1 MGPLRGRGRGWA
13 GERRER
19 EWEGEGGKREREG
32 PQVTVEP
39 GPLRALLRYWWV
51 KPNERQISEEPERI
65 LRIGTSQF
73 DDHTE

>member
-1 MGPLRGRGRGWA
+1 MGRGG
-13 GERRER
+13 RER
-19 EWEGEGGKREREG
+19 ED

-73 DDHTE
+73 DDHTEQVEMV